1 MERQHEQLHVIS
13 IHFRP
18 DASLV
23 IPVHVSGEE
32 RTKDTL
38 CAQRRA
44 ALMPAQGEVL
54 FRHAT
59 AFPAVVEHIRALV
72 NGDIR
77 ALDVGDDC
85 QEPSQ
90 GPVKDDDHIIVA
102 GRAIRCT
109 GGQVYWW

>member
-1 MERQHEQLHVIS
+1 MERRHERLHVIS

-23 IPVHVSGEE
+23 IPIHVSGGE
-32 RTKDTL
+32 RTEGAS
-38 CAQRRA
+38 CALKRA

-59 AFPAVVEHIRALV
+59 AFPAVVEEIRALAS
-72 NGDIR
+72 GDYR
-77 ALDVGDDC
+77 AADLGDDC
-85 QEPSQ
+85 HEMAQ
-90 GPVKDDDHIIVA
+90 GPVRDDDHIIVA